1 MYLDSIHITFPRP
14 DAMHAAATPSLR
26 PQTAQSL
33 TRWVPLLLLLALLSV
48 AGGCAGL
55 PPGANFPKTQST
67 ALEHPEETKLGK
79 QFADAAQAHN
89 GQSAFRLVPSGVD
102 GFLLRAQMID
112 AAQKTIDMQYY
123 IFRADETGK
132 LLQDAILRAADRGV
146 RVRLLI
152 DDIDNFGE
160 DAQVEALDAHPNIE
174 VRLFNPLRYR
184 GDSKIV
190 RGAEILLW
198 LPRLDYRMHNKL
210 MVVDNAVCLVGGRNV
225 GDEYFQ
231 VAAKQQ
237 QGDFETFAGGPI
249 VQQLSHT
256 FDLFWKSTPAIP
268 VEALTSYREGEKL
281 LEKYRASLHE
291 HRQEK
296 KEDGSDYFTRIGTG
310 EPLRGT
316 LDGRIPLAWANAQVE
331 FDSPDKREIVSRKE
345 AHGRLLSRAIG
356 RAFGEARDK
365 ITMVSAYFVPGE
377 EGMRLLE
384 DQHDRGV
391 EVRLLTNSLA
401 ANNEPAAAAGY
412 KHYRRRVL
420 EDGFE
425 LYEERAAP
433 GSPRGTHQPVWLSS
447 YGNFGLHTKLYM
459 FDDDRIFVGS
469 MNFDQRSRNLNTEL
483 GLLIES
489 KELTTQGLNFFDGL
503 ASPDNSY
510 RVTLEKTPDTDGK
523 RVVWR
528 TRENG
533 QTLTLYK
540 EPAKDDWQRM
550 KVELLSLLPFEHE
563 L

>member
-1 MYLDSIHITFPRP
+1 TMQAD
-14 DAMHAAATPSLR
+14 ATPSLR
-26 PQTAQSL
+26 PQTL
-33 TRWVPLLLLLALLSV
+33 TPRALRWISLLLLLAVLGV
-48 AGGCAGL
+48 TGGCAGL
-55 PPGANFPKTQST
+55 PPGADLPKTQSV

-79 QFADAAQAHN
+79 QFADASQAHG
-89 GQSAFRLVPSGVD
+89 GQSAFRLVPAGID
-102 GFLLRAQMID
+102 GFLLRAQMMD

-132 LLQDAILRAADRGV
+132 LLIDAILRAADRGV

-152 DDIDNFGE
+152 DDIDNVGE

-184 GDSKIV
+184 GDSKII

-198 LPRLDYRMHNKL
+198 LRRLDYRMHNKL
-210 MVVDNAVCLVGGRNV
+210 MVVDNAVCLVGGRNI
-225 GDEYFQ
+225 GDAYFQ
-231 VAAKQQ
+231 VDPDGQ

-249 VQQLSHT
+249 VAKLSST

-268 VEALTSYREGEKL
+268 VKALSPYSDDAKMLAT
-281 LEKYRASLHE
+281 YRAALRE
-291 HRQEK
+291 HRQDK
-296 KEDGSDYFTRIGTG
+296 KDDGSDYYSRIGSG
-310 EPLRGT
+310 EPLRGM

-331 FDSPDKREIVSRKE
+331 FDSPDKREIAQKDER
-345 AHGRLLSRAIG
+345 GRLLSRAID
-356 RAFGEARDK
+356 RAFAEAREK

-377 EGMRLLE
+377 DGMRLLE
-384 DQHDRGV
+384 DQHERGV
-391 EVRLLTNSLA
+391 EVRLLTNSLP

-412 KHYRRRVL
+412 LHYRKRVL
-420 EDGFE
+420 NDGFD
-425 LYEERAAP
+425 LYEERARP

-469 MNFDQRSRNLNTEL
+469 MNFDQRSRHLNTEL

-489 KELTTQGLNFFDGL
+489 HDLATQGLRFFDAL
-503 ASPDNSY
+503 AAPENSY
-510 RVTLEKTPDTDGK
+510 HVTLEKAPGTDGK
-523 RVVWR
+523 RIAWH
-528 TRENG
+528 TKENG
-533 QTLTLYK
+533 QALTLYK

-550 KVELLSLLPFEHE
+550 KVELLSLLPFDHE